1 MAGLGIRL
9 FTDEMIHTGLA
20 VELRRRGYDV
30 ESCQEA
36 DRGNQKISDEDQ
48 LLYATLQGRA
58 LLSYNQRHFVPLD
71 QQWKA
76 ASRRHAGIILSPT
89 IESLGVLIR
98 YVQRHLDTYSQ
109 AEQDDLLLW
118 LDTSPA
124 P

>member
-20 VELRRRGYDV
+20 IELRWRGYDA

-36 DRGNQKISDEDQ
+36 SRSNQKIPDDAQ
-48 LLYATLQGRA
+48 LLYATQQGRA
-58 LLSYNQRHFVPLD
+58 ILSYNQRHFVPLD

-76 ASRRHAGIILSPT
+76 AGRRHAGIILSPT
-89 IESLGVLIR
+89 IGSLGTLIL
-98 YVQRHLDTYSQ
+98 YVQRHLDTYSR

-118 LDTSPA
+118 LDTSPT